1 MSSAATKPD
10 LPVLAFESAAAWR
23 RWLSSHHTSSAGVW
37 VRFFKKGSGVPTVTY
52 SEAVDEALC
61 FGWIDSQAKRFDE
74 QSYLQRF
81 SPRRRRSLWSKI
93 NITRVEK
100 LTAAKRMR
108 AAGLKEVEAAKA
120 DGRWERAYEP
130 PSRLSIP
137 DDFREALAK
146 NKKAQAFFATLNRA
160 NLYAVSWRLA
170 TAKKPE
176 TRARRIAQLIEMF
189 SRGERVH

>member
-1 MSSAATKPD
+1 MPTAAIKLD

-23 RWLSSHHTSSAGVW
+23 RWLRSHHTSSAGVW
-37 VRFFKKGSGVPTVTY
+37 LRFFKKGSGVPTVTY

-61 FGWIDSQAKRFDE
+61 FGWIDSQVKRFDE

-130 PSRLSIP
+130 SSRLSIP

-146 NKKAQAFFATLNRA
+146 NTKAQAFFATLNRA

-170 TAKKPE
+170 TAKKPA
-176 TRARRIAQLIEMF
+176 TRARRIAHLIEMF

>member
-1 MSSAATKPD
+1 MPTAAIKLD

-23 RWLSSHHTSSAGVW
+23 RWLRSHHTSSAGVW
-37 VRFFKKGSGVPTVTY
+37 LRFFKKGSGVPTVTY

-61 FGWIDSQAKRFDE
+61 FGWIDSQVKRFDE

-120 DGRWERAYEP
+120 DGRWEREEHKGAGVLRDAQ
-130 PSRLSIP
+130 SRESLCRVLAARH
-137 DDFREALAK
+137 RE
-146 NKKAQAFFATLNRA
+146 KARDPRSAHCALNRDVFTGRA
-160 NLYAVSWRLA
+160 GALTCPVS
-170 TAKKPE
+170 
-176 TRARRIAQLIEMF
+176 
-189 SRGERVH
+189 